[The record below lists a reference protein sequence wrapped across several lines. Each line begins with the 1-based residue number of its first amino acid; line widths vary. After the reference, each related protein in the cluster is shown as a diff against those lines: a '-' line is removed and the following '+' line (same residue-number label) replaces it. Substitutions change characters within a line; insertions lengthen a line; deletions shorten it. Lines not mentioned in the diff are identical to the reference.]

1 MSLGSNTTNPS
12 EVSKRVKFVPS
23 WSTALS
29 AERLPAQC
37 SEAIISG
44 RTICLLS
51 CSRKALVPSGI
62 QETPRVAVIM
72 ALKRIPA
79 FGLIYLSARLSC
91 ISSLLAYFVLYLV
104 NGGKGRK
111 PEEEYVCFF
120 PGHFDIL
127 GIGIALAWG
136 CLGTRVFH

>member
-1 MSLGSNTTNPS
+1 M
-12 EVSKRVKFVPS
+12 
-23 WSTALS
+23 
-29 AERLPAQC
+29 
-37 SEAIISG
+37 SG

-72 ALKRIPA
+72 ALKRVPA

-91 ISSLLAYFVLYLV
+91 ISSLLAYFVLYLKK
-104 NGGKGRK
+104 GGKGGK

-120 PGHFDIL
+120 PGHIDIL
-127 GIGIALAWG
+127 GIGITLAWG
-136 CLGTRVFH
+136 CFGNKGLSLMFSRFEGDRVRNVVTY

>member
-12 EVSKRVKFVPS
+12 EVSKRVKLVPS

-37 SEAIISG
+37 SEAIMSG

-51 CSRKALVPSGI
+51 CSRRALVPSGI

-72 ALKRIPA
+72 ALKRVPA
-79 FGLIYLSARLSC
+79 FGLIYLSARLSY

-104 NGGKGRK
+104 KGGKGQK
-111 PEEEYVCFF
+111 SEEEYVCFF
-120 PGHFDIL
+120 PGHFDIP
-127 GIGIALAWG
+127 GIGIALA
-136 CLGTRVFH
+136 